1 MLETI
6 GESAVRMTTRT
17 DNNLA
22 VEHKDVAL
30 EKVEKAV
37 EERPI
42 ESSQESAR
50 PEPEN
55 DEAEKNDGYNME
67 NDAIFFEKYDKNGNV
82 IYRLPP
88 EQKPIDELA

>member
-1 MLETI
+1 MLDSI
-6 GESAVRMTTRT
+6 GESAVRTTTRA

-22 VEHKDVAL
+22 VENKDVDL
-30 EKVEKAV
+30 KKVEKTV

-42 ESSQESAR
+42 ESTRESDASGS
-50 PEPEN
+50 
-55 DEAEKNDGYNME
+55 DAEKKTGGYDVDDGGV
-67 NDAIFFEKYDKNGNV
+67 FFEKYDEKGNV

>member
-1 MLETI
+1 MLDSI
-6 GESAVRMTTRT
+6 GESAVRTTTRA

-22 VEHKDVAL
+22 VETKDVDL
-30 EKVEKAV
+30 KKVEKTV

-42 ESSQESAR
+42 ESTRKSDASGR
-50 PEPEN
+50 
-55 DEAEKNDGYNME
+55 DAEKKTGGY
-67 NDAIFFEKYDKNGNV
+67 DVDDSGVFFEKYDEKGNV

>member
-1 MLETI
+1 MLDSI
-6 GESAVRMTTRT
+6 GESAVRTTTRA

-22 VEHKDVAL
+22 VENKDVEL
-30 EKVEKAV
+30 KKTEKTV

-42 ESSQESAR
+42 ETTQQSDAPDS
-50 PEPEN
+50 
-55 DEAEKNDGYNME
+55 DAEERTGGY
-67 NDAIFFEKYDKNGNV
+67 DVDDSGVFFEKYDEKGNV